1 MSVSELLKHFN
12 ITQASISHHLDILKQ
27 TWLVTNEKKWQ
38 FVYYSLNISVF
49 EELLKWLLNF
59 INKK

>member
-1 MSVSELLKHFN
+1 MSVSELLKYFN
-12 ITQASISHHLDILKQ
+12 IAQASLSHHLDILKQ
-27 TWLVTNEKKWQ
+27 AWLVTNEKKWQ

-49 EELLKWLLNF
+49 EELLKWLLDF